1 MKTRT
6 KLICL
11 GLLGGTFWWLSIVAS
26 IAAIYFL
33 YVALAHDALWIFL
46 PWSVVAGLVAKQ
58 TAASIYD
65 AKRRLDYVE
74 QLMERGFA
82 RVDAEAAWR
91 IAKNGGMDLLTNL
104 RQVELADEID
114 RLESDLGI
122 PNAEENGA

>member
-1 MKTRT
+1 MKTAT
-6 KLICL
+6 KLVNL
-11 GLLGGTFWWLSIVAS
+11 GLLGGIFWWLSIVAS

-33 YVALAHDALWIFL
+33 YEILAHDGPWVFL
-46 PWSVVAGLVAKQ
+46 PLSVVAGLVAKQ

-74 QLMERGFA
+74 PLMERGYA

-104 RQVELADEID
+104 HQVELADEID
-114 RLESDLGI
+114 RVESDLSI